1 MQSTTTAKI
10 PLTASTPLTTS
21 TPLTATTAYIKN
33 PEHFINVKNGL
44 LDLTSMKLISHPL
57 EFSSLPK
64 LPKLDVSYAPTA
76 TCPVFDRFLD
86 DVCDV
91 YSNSD
96 ADTASKVST
105 AITADMANTASKV
118 VTADTASCKKV
129 LKEARKLF
137 LLEFMGAIFSNV
149 PASRFNKRVLFI
161 YGPNDTGKTQFKRLV
176 EEMLGHSN
184 FSILG
189 AECPLSKMRRALA
202 GRRLSGSG
210 DMSKAEFRWLCK
222 ALRES
227 DKGDKGAKGADAGA
241 DAGAGVRAGGSASN
255 SDEAS
260 NSNSYLGFD
269 GFWWFNMNPR
279 PNLGSLSKS
288 EQAAI
293 AIFEFPN
300 VVPVERRDC
309 RILDKMLAERDG
321 IFLKAVRAFRAI
333 SAFRVSSAM
342 KAMKDSNKEEFF
354 NFHVAG

>member
-1 MQSTTTAKI
+1 MQSTKTA
-10 PLTASTPLTTS
+10 S

-44 LDLTSMKLISHPL
+44 LDLTSMNSMKLISRPL

-64 LPKLDVSYAPTA
+64 LPKLNVSYDPTA

-91 YSNSD
+91 RDFSLSSSD
-96 ADTASKVST
+96 ADTASK
-105 AITADMANTASKV
+105 ADTEANTASKI
-118 VTADTASCKKV
+118 VTASKADTVA

-210 DMSKAEFRWLCK
+210 DMSKAEFRWLCRWLRK
-222 ALRES
+222 ALQES
-227 DKGDKGAKGADAGA
+227 DKGVAEAE
-241 DAGAGVRAGGSASN
+241 AGAGSTSAS
-255 SDEAS
+255 DEGSVS
-260 NSNSYLGFD
+260 NSYNSYNSYLGFD

-279 PNLGSLSKS
+279 PNLGSLSSLSRSSLSLSKS

-354 NFHVAG
+354 NFHVVG

>member
-1 MQSTTTAKI
+1 MQSTTTAKTAKI
-10 PLTASTPLTTS
+10 PLTAS

-44 LDLTSMKLISHPL
+44 LDLTSMNSMKLISRPL

-64 LPKLDVSYAPTA
+64 LPKLNVSYDPTA

-96 ADTASKVST
+96 ADTASKVSKVST

-118 VTADTASCKKV
+118 VTADTASCKKA

-227 DKGDKGAKGADAGA
+227 DKGAKGAGAEAGSK
-241 DAGAGVRAGGSASN
+241 SAS
-255 SDEAS
+255 DEGSVS
-260 NSNSYLGFD
+260 NSNSYNSYLGFD

-333 SAFRVSSAM
+333 SAFRVSLAM